1 MSGQGPDAPADRPVY
16 MDRTTLAMASTILVV
31 TSFAGLVFAPPG
43 IILGPVIDKFITP
56 HLLAKRG
63 YVSPGPPLWSVA
75 VGGLSYLFSLAAG
88 VDDAAARDQALLS
101 AIASG
106 FGAVILGL
114 IAVRGP
120 LRRMGLI
127 GIALGVG
134 AVAFAI
140 ILHAQAS
147 P

>member
-1 MSGQGPDAPADRPVY
+1 M
-16 MDRTTLAMASTILVV
+16 
-31 TSFAGLVFAPPG
+31 
-43 IILGPVIDKFITP
+43 
-56 HLLAKRG
+56 
-63 YVSPGPPLWSVA
+63 
-75 VGGLSYLFSLAAG
+75 SYLFSLAAG

-140 ILHAQAS
+140 VLHAQAS
-147 P
+147 S

>member
-1 MSGQGPDAPADRPVY
+1 
-16 MDRTTLAMASTILVV
+16 MDRTTLAIASTILVV

-75 VGGLSYLFSLAAG
+75 VGGLSYLFSLGGRRRRRRGARPGAA
-88 VDDAAARDQALLS
+88 S

-140 ILHAQAS
+140 VLHAQAS
-147 P
+147 S

>member
-1 MSGQGPDAPADRPVY
+1 
-16 MDRTTLAMASTILVV
+16 MDRTTLAIASTILVV
-31 TSFAGLVFAPPG
+31 TSFVGLVFAPPG

-75 VGGLSYLFSLAAG
+75 VGGLSTCPRWRPASTTPRRATRRCCA
-88 VDDAAARDQALLS
+88 

-106 FGAVILGL
+106 FGAVILGAV
-114 IAVRGP
+114 AVRGP

-140 ILHAQAS
+140 VLHAQAS
-147 P
+147 S